1 MLKAFVIIS
10 FMFLSALAHAEGGES
25 SRDANST
32 ANLLPA
38 DLLQISNTEAFSKY
52 VFLVDKKDR
61 KLIVFERSGET
72 LKKID
77 EVPADIGKND
87 GNKTKANDHKT
98 PEGIYFFHSKLSQ
111 PQIPF
116 SLYGKMAFTTN
127 YPNLFDQ
134 RARKTGSGIWL
145 HSIPEETPLTRGSRG
160 CVVIRNNVLEKIS
173 SYIKLAETPIIIYDQ
188 IDYITKEEHSRRRL
202 AMQQFLETWKSSW
215 ESKDLDKY
223 LAFYDSTFSAPGFK
237 SFDSWKNHKNRLKN
251 RREFIKV
258 TLSQPFMLI
267 HRDQLIV
274 KTLQKYESSEHVDYG
289 IKTIYAQKS
298 NDQYKIIRE
307 EWLPA
312 TEKGESLDNVKA
324 AQVEPKGLSTGTQ
337 TATSSN

>member
-1 MLKAFVIIS
+1 MLKAFS
-10 FMFLSALAHAEGGES
+10 FFSFILFTYLAQAEEVP
-25 SRDANST
+25 AST
-32 ANLLPA
+32 DLLPA

-52 VFLVDKKDR
+52 VFLVDKKER
-61 KLIVFERSGET
+61 KLIVFERNGET

-87 GNKTKANDHKT
+87 GNKTKENDHKT

-173 SYIKLAETPIIIYDQ
+173 SYIKLTETPIIIYDQ
-188 IDYITKEEHSRRRL
+188 IDYITKDEHSRRRE
-202 AMQQFLETWKSSW
+202 AMQQFLENWKSAW
-215 ESKDLDKY
+215 ESKDLEKY
-223 LAFYDSTFSAPGFK
+223 MSYYDDTFSGPGFK
-237 SFDSWKNHKNRLKN
+237 DFKSWKKHKSRLKN
-251 RREFIKV
+251 RRDFMKV

-274 KTLQKYESSEHVDYG
+274 KTLQKYESNEHVDYG
-289 IKTIYAQKS
+289 VKTIYAQK
-298 NDQYKIIRE
+298 NGDHYKIIRE
-307 EWLPA
+307 EWVRA
-312 TEKGESLDNVKA
+312 TEKGESLENVSA
-324 AQVEPKGLSTGTQ
+324 AQAEKK
-337 TATSSN
+337 TSSN

>member
-1 MLKAFVIIS
+1 MLKSFVLMT
-10 FMFLSALAHAEGGES
+10 FMLFSILVQAEDNPSATPE
-25 SRDANST
+25 
-32 ANLLPA
+32 LLPA

-52 VFLVDKKDR
+52 VFLVDKKER
-61 KLIVFERSGET
+61 KLIVFERNAET

-116 SLYGKMAFTTN
+116 SMYGKMAFTTN

-134 RARKTGSGIWL
+134 RAHKTGSGIWL
-145 HSIPEETPLTRGSRG
+145 HSIPEETALTRGSRG

-173 SYIKLAETPIIIYDQ
+173 NYIKLDETPIIIYDQ
-188 IDYITKEEHSRRRL
+188 IDYITKEEHSRRRQS
-202 AMQQFLETWKSSW
+202 MQQFLESWKASW

-223 LAFYDSTFSAPGFK
+223 LAFYDPSFNAPGFK
-237 SFDSWKNHKNRLKN
+237 SFNAWKNHKTRIKD

-267 HRDQLIV
+267 HRGQLIV
-274 KTLQKYESSEHVDYG
+274 KTLQKYESNEHVDYG
-289 IKTIYAQKS
+289 IKTIYAQK
-298 NDQYKIIRE
+298 NGDQYKIIRE

-324 AQVEPKGLSTGTQ
+324 AQTEPKELPVETQ
-337 TATSSN
+337 PKTSSN

>member
-1 MLKAFVIIS
+1 MKFLALFGLIIFS
-10 FMFLSALAHAEGGES
+10 KLAHGQEMPSAAPE
-25 SRDANST
+25 
-32 ANLLPA
+32 LLPA

-61 KLIVFERSGET
+61 KLMIFERNGET

-116 SLYGKMAFTTN
+116 SMYGKMAFTTN

-134 RARKTGSGIWL
+134 RAHKTGSGIWL
-145 HSIPEETPLTRGSRG
+145 HSIPEETALTRGSRG

-173 SYIKLAETPIIIYDQ
+173 TYIKLDETPMIIYDQ
-188 IDYITKEEHSRRRL
+188 VDYITKEEHSRRRES
-202 AMQQFLETWKSSW
+202 MRQFLEDWKSSW
-215 ESKDLDKY
+215 ESKDVDKY
-223 LAFYDSTFSAPGFK
+223 LSFYDPSFNAPGFK
-237 SFDSWKNHKNRLKN
+237 SFNAWKNHKTRMKS
-251 RREFIKV
+251 RSDFIKV
-258 TLSQPFMLI
+258 SLSQPFMLI
-267 HRDQLIV
+267 HRNELIV

-289 IKTIYAQKS
+289 IKTIYAQK
-298 NDQYKIIRE
+298 NGDQYKIIRE
-307 EWLPA
+307 EWTPA
-312 TEKGESLDNVKA
+312 TEKGASLDNVKA
-324 AQVEPKGLSTGTQ
+324 AQTEPKDISVDVHPT
-337 TATSSN
+337 TSSN

>member
-1 MLKAFVIIS
+1 MLKAFS
-10 FMFLSALAHAEGGES
+10 FFSFILLSNLAQTEETPASAE
-25 SRDANST
+25 
-32 ANLLPA
+32 LLPA

-52 VFLVDKKDR
+52 VFLVDKKER
-61 KLIVFERSGET
+61 KLIVFERNGET

-173 SYIKLAETPIIIYDQ
+173 SYIKLTETPIIIYDQ
-188 IDYITKEEHSRRRL
+188 IDYITKDEHSRRRE
-202 AMQQFLETWKSSW
+202 AMQQFLESWKSAW
-215 ESKDLDKY
+215 ESKDLEKHMSY
-223 LAFYDSTFSAPGFK
+223 YDATFSGPGFK
-237 SFDSWKNHKNRLKN
+237 DFKTWKKHKSRLKN
-251 RREFIKV
+251 RREFMKV

-274 KTLQKYESSEHVDYG
+274 KTLQKYESKEHVDYG
-289 IKTIYAQKS
+289 IKTIYAQK
-298 NDQYKIIRE
+298 NGAQYKIIRE
-307 EWLPA
+307 EWARA
-312 TEKGESLDNVKA
+312 TEKGESLENVTA
-324 AQVEPKGLSTGTQ
+324 TQ
-337 TATSSN
+337 SEKKTSSN